1 MNKQREREVDFNC
14 YEINKDGTIISK
26 YYNKPLKG
34 CLWHNDYIVAKFKLK
49 DGTRHPILWHRVIWQ
64 YFKGDIPEGMQINHI
79 DENKANNALSNLNLL
94 TPKENS
100 NWGTRNERLS
110 KSLSEVKK
118 GIIPKATPPKQVY
131 QYTIDGKLVRIWSST
146 MECDRSGYGHQAVG
160 KCCLNK
166 FNRLGNNI
174 YKGYMWKYDN

>member
-1 MNKQREREVDFNC
+1 MNREREIDFDC
-14 YEINKDGTIISK
+14 YIIYEDGRIYSK
-26 YYNKPLKG
+26 YYKRFLKG
-34 CLWHNDYIVAKFKLK
+34 SIWTNGYVLAKFKLK
-49 DGTRHPILWHRVIWQ
+49 DGTRHPILWHKVIWQ
-64 YFKGDIPEGMQINHI
+64 FFNGDIPEGMQINHI
-79 DENKANNALSNLNLL
+79 DENKSNNALSNLNLL